1 VGVEQVCR
9 SFSWWC
15 LAGKLCAKKGFRFG
29 FSEKSEQIFAC
40 TLTFADQLLPWVG
53 ILRRLFFHD
62 KNKLYSKPKE
72 HSPAEAS
79 HLLKYIASVKI
90 HFSSVVC

>member
-1 VGVEQVCR
+1 V
-9 SFSWWC
+9 FSWYF
-15 LAGKLCAKKGFRFG
+15 AKKGFRFG
-29 FSEKSEQIFAC
+29 FSEKSDQIFCLQA
-40 TLTFADQLLPWVG
+40 LTFADQLLPWVG
-53 ILRRLFFHD
+53 ILRRLFFHV

-72 HSPAEAS
+72 HSPAEAL

>member
-1 VGVEQVCR
+1 M
-9 SFSWWC
+9 
-15 LAGKLCAKKGFRFG
+15 
-29 FSEKSEQIFAC
+29 
-40 TLTFADQLLPWVG
+40 TFADQLLPWVG
-53 ILRRLFFHD
+53 ILRRFFFHV

-90 HFSSVVC
+90 HSQLEGVFYSSESSNVNSFNCVCDHQLTP